1 MSILSIQHLTKSYA
15 PKRSGMLPKF
25 AKNAHNNTDEYAVA
39 NTPAA
44 QDICLEVEAGDI
56 FAFIGPNGA
65 GKTTT
70 IKSVVGIHPF
80 DEGEIY
86 IDGHSIVDDP
96 IGAKTCFSYLPDN
109 PDLYEYLKAIDY
121 LKFLA
126 VIYNLDDAAAKTRM
140 QKFCDMFSITQELNN
155 PISTFSHG
163 MKQKLAIVGALLHEP
178 KLLVLDEPFIG
189 LDPEATLHF
198 KSIMRDMAHEGC
210 AVFYSTHV
218 LEVAEKLCN
227 KAAIIKG
234 GKIIMQGTME
244 EITKGAS
251 LEDAFMQE
259 IGVAHA

>member
-15 PKRSGMLPKF
+15 PKRSGMLPRFKKS
-25 AKNAHNNTDEYAVA
+25 ASDGTEEYAVHNA
-39 NTPAA
+39 PAI

-80 DEGEIY
+80 DEGAIY
-86 IDGHSIVDDP
+86 INGHSIVEDP

-121 LKFLA
+121 LKFMA
-126 VIYNLDDAAAKTRM
+126 VIYDLDAGRSKARM
-140 QKFCDMFSITQELNN
+140 QEFCDMFSITQELNN

-178 KLLVLDEPFIG
+178 KLLVLDEPFVG

-198 KSIMRDMAHEGC
+198 KSIMRAMADEGC

-227 KAAIIKG
+227 KAAIIKN
-234 GKIIMQGTME
+234 GKIIAQGSME
-244 EITKGAS
+244 DITQGAS

-259 IGVAHA
+259 VVATHE